1 MRHTLTRSA
10 IGNAAT
16 LLALGGLALWLLELQ
31 SAPWPSVT
39 PLPGRRIGAGVAALL
54 YLAFCGVMLW
64 RRTADHVVSS
74 PAQSTASRLRI
85 AYASQTGFAL
95 ELAQRTAA
103 ALADTDA
110 DAEVRNLDSI
120 DIADLQHGN
129 WLFIVSTTGEG
140 DPPDQVLAFATRAL
154 ATQTDL
160 SRMRYGLL
168 ALGDTTYANFCAFG
182 RDLDNW
188 LQAQGAQRLFQRVEV
203 DNADPAALRQWQ
215 QQLATLTGHAV
226 QSDGQHRSY
235 QRWTLSERLLLN
247 AGSPGGLAYHL
258 ALQPPTPADLDWQ
271 AGDIAEIVPRHPP
284 AEVERWLQ
292 QSGLDG
298 QAMVVLR
305 EANMPLRD
313 ALSRSCLPALDAI
326 AGLDEH
332 AVAALLRPLPHR
344 DYSIASLPADGQ
356 LQLLVRLMQHEDGSP
371 GLGSGW
377 LCHYAAVGGEIDLR
391 IRRNPNFHA
400 PPPSAP
406 MILIG
411 NGTGIAGLR
420 AHLKSRIAAGADRN
434 WLLFGERTRAH
445 DNFYAPELDGWL
457 QHGHLA
463 HLDRVFS
470 RDEAAQRYVQDA
482 VRAQTDRLRQWL
494 DAGAVIYVCGSLQGM
509 APAVD
514 AVLTDAIGQPALDA
528 LRRDARY
535 RRDVY

>member
-1 MRHTLTRSA
+1 MRNPLSPSA

-16 LLALGGLALWLLELQ
+16 VLALGGLALWLLVLQ
-31 SAPWPSVT
+31 PAPWPSIT
-39 PLPGRRIGAGVAALL
+39 PLLGPRISAGIALLL
-54 YLAFCGVMLW
+54 YLIFCWVVLRHRAAGQ
-64 RRTADHVVSS
+64 AVSS
-74 PAQSTASRLRI
+74 PAQSAASQWDI

-140 DPPDQVLAFATRAL
+140 DAPDHALAFASHVL

-160 SRMRYGLL
+160 TRMRYGLL
-168 ALGDTTYANFCAFG
+168 ALGDSTYANFCAFG

-235 QRWTLSERLLLN
+235 QPWTVSERLLLN

-332 AVAALLRPLPHR
+332 AVPALLRPLPHR
-344 DYSIASLPADGQ
+344 DYSIASLPAGGQ

-377 LCHYAAVGGEIDLR
+377 LCQYAAVGGEIDLR

-420 AHLKSRIAAGADRN
+420 AHLKARIAAGADRN

-494 DAGAVIYVCGSLQGM
+494 DAGAAIYVCGSLQGM